1 MTDALFAIG
10 VTEAK
15 AASEKETTIQAQMDA
30 AMKLMQH
37 HWMILDEDLQFRCAV
52 GALLMIVDE
61 QTQETIKEEMAS
73 LKALSALMSG
83 IPVDMERVTVPQNP
97 LGLMKRWKEL
107 KVQP

>member
-10 VTEAK
+10 LTEAK
-15 AASEKETTIQAQMDA
+15 AAAEKETTLHAQMDA

-97 LGLMKRWKEL
+97 LGLMKRWNEL
-107 KVQP
+107 KAKP